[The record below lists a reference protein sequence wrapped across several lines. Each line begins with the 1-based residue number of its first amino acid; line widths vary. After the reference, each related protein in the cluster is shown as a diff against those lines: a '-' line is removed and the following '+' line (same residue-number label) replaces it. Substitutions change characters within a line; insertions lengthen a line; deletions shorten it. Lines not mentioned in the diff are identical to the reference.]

1 MAYPLAA
8 GMPNYSGTFIPTIW
22 AGKLLEKFYDASV
35 VPQISNTDYEGLI
48 SAQGDTVNIRTVPNV
63 TIRNYSAGQ
72 PLQVERPDS
81 PMVTLNIDQGRY
93 FNLVLDDVMEI
104 QSDINLMN
112 TWSSD
117 ASEQLKINI
126 DTYVLANV
134 AVDVA
139 AVNKGATAGRLSA
152 NLNLGATGAAVQ
164 LTKAN
169 IIDKLLE
176 MGQVL
181 DEQNVPETGRWVV
194 MPAWAIRLLKSSD
207 IKDASLTGDGTS
219 PLRNGRVGMI
229 DRFTLYSS
237 NLLPRYVDTNSPF
250 DIIAGHKVGLTFATQ
265 ITKTE
270 TLRSESTFGTLMR
283 GLQVFGMKV
292 VKGDALVRLYAYA

>member
-270 TLRSESTFGTLMR
+270 TLRSETTFGTLMR

>member
-237 NLLPRYVDTNSPF
+237 NLLPRYVDTNNPF

>member
-207 IKDASLTGDGTS
+207 IKDASLTGDGAS

>member
-207 IKDASLTGDGTS
+207 IKDASLTGDGAS

-229 DRFTLYSS
+229 DRLTLYSS

-250 DIIAGHKVGLTFATQ
+250 DIIAGHKGGLTFATQ

-270 TLRSESTFGTLMR
+270 TLRSETTFGTLMR

-292 VKGDALVRLYAYA
+292 VKGDSLVRLYAYA

>member
-1 MAYPLAA
+1 
-8 GMPNYSGTFIPTIW
+8 
-22 AGKLLEKFYDASV
+22 
-35 VPQISNTDYEGLI
+35 
-48 SAQGDTVNIRTVPNV
+48 V

-207 IKDASLTGDGTS
+207 IKDASLTGDGAS

-270 TLRSESTFGTLMR
+270 TLRSETTFGTLMR

>member
-207 IKDASLTGDGTS
+207 IKDASLTGDGAS

-237 NLLPRYVDTNSPF
+237 NLLPRYVDTNNPF

-283 GLQVFGMKV
+283 GLQVFGIKV
-292 VKGDALVRLYAYA
+292 VKGDSLVRLYAYA

>member
-207 IKDASLTGDGTS
+207 IKDASLTGDGAS

-237 NLLPRYVDTNSPF
+237 NLLPRYVDTNNPF

-270 TLRSESTFGTLMR
+270 TLRSETTFGTLMR

-292 VKGDALVRLYAYA
+292 VKGDSLVRLYAYA

>member
-237 NLLPRYVDTNSPF
+237 NLLPRYVDTNNPF

-292 VKGDALVRLYAYA
+292 VKGDSLVRLYAYA

>member
-292 VKGDALVRLYAYA
+292 VKGDSLVRLYAYA

>member
-207 IKDASLTGDGTS
+207 IKDASLTGDGAS

-237 NLLPRYVDTNSPF
+237 NLLPRYVDTNNPF

-292 VKGDALVRLYAYA
+292 VKGASLVRLYAYA

>member
-207 IKDASLTGDGTS
+207 IKDASLTGDGAS

-237 NLLPRYVDTNSPF
+237 NLLPRYVDTNNPF

>member
-176 MGQVL
+176 MGQAL

-207 IKDASLTGDGTS
+207 IKDASLTGDGAS

-237 NLLPRYVDTNSPF
+237 NLLPRYVDTNNPF

-292 VKGDALVRLYAYA
+292 VKGDSLVRLYAYA

>member
-207 IKDASLTGDGTS
+207 IKDASLTGDGAS

-237 NLLPRYVDTNSPF
+237 NLLPRYVDTNNPF

-292 VKGDALVRLYAYA
+292 VKGDSLVRLYAYA

>member
-8 GMPNYSGTFIPTIW
+8 GMPHYSGTFIPTIW

-207 IKDASLTGDGTS
+207 IKDASLTGDGAS

-270 TLRSESTFGTLMR
+270 TLRSETTFGTLMR

>member
-1 MAYPLAA
+1 MVYPLAA

-207 IKDASLTGDGTS
+207 IKDASLTGDGAS

-237 NLLPRYVDTNSPF
+237 NLLPRYVDTNNPF

-292 VKGDALVRLYAYA
+292 VKGDSLVRLYAYA

>member
-207 IKDASLTGDGTS
+207 IKDASLTGDGAS

-237 NLLPRYVDTNSPF
+237 NLLPRYVDTNNPF

-283 GLQVFGMKV
+283 GLQVFGIKV

>member
-207 IKDASLTGDGTS
+207 IKDASLTGDGAS

-283 GLQVFGMKV
+283 GLQVFGIKV
-292 VKGDALVRLYAYA
+292 VKGDSLVRLYAYA

>member
-207 IKDASLTGDGTS
+207 IKDASLTGDGAS

-283 GLQVFGMKV
+283 GLQVFGIKV

>member
-207 IKDASLTGDGTS
+207 IKDASLTGDGAS

-237 NLLPRYVDTNSPF
+237 NLLPRYVDTNNPF

-292 VKGDALVRLYAYA
+292 VKGDSLARLYAYA

>member
-207 IKDASLTGDGTS
+207 IKDASLTGDGAS

-292 VKGDALVRLYAYA
+292 VKGDSLVRLYAYA

>member
-207 IKDASLTGDGTS
+207 IKDASLTGDGAS

-270 TLRSESTFGTLMR
+270 TLRSETTFGTLMR

-292 VKGDALVRLYAYA
+292 VKGDSLVRLYAYA

>member
-117 ASEQLKINI
+117 ASEQLKINT

-207 IKDASLTGDGTS
+207 IKDASLTGDGAS

-237 NLLPRYVDTNSPF
+237 NLLPRYVDTNNPF